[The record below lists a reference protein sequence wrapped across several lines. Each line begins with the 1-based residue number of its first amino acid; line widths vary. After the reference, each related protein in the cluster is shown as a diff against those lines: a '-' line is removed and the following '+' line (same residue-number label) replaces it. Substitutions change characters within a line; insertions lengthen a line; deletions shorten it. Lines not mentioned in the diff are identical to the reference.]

1 MKSSDVAAKLGWP
14 ASKQTRL
21 EYAERSYLHP
31 AQLAEVSQLLE
42 FPEKYF
48 QQIPPAALAPED
60 LLFRAPVATPKKEKS
75 YLAEFARSVGEV
87 LEWLD
92 DHHRLP
98 PVKIPAL
105 PSNTPAAQAASEVR
119 RSLGVGDSHPIPHL
133 THLAERAGVPV
144 VMRGSTRSVA
154 LHDPD
159 EADYEAVTEKHLG
172 YSARV
177 GQHGDR
183 PVTVIRAN
191 HSWERVRWTVAHEI
205 GHVTLHAQGINEQS
219 EEQASLFASE
229 LLAPARFVQEELPSH
244 VTLASLTE
252 LKLKW
257 GISLGALITH
267 LYSNRLI
274 DSERFET
281 LRRQLYTRTNSSTG
295 RSWGRDE
302 PGWDAREVEKPRL
315 LVTWMERCLGFAAP
329 NAVSQ
334 LSGLWPSDLIA
345 SMVSGQREKSLGGR
359 ERPTQKRRPA
369 SNVVELAAWRREA

>member
-21 EYAERSYLHP
+21 EYADRSYLHA
-31 AQLAEVSQLLE
+31 AQLKDMSQLLD

-48 QQIPPAALAPED
+48 QQIPPASLSPED
-60 LLFRAPVATPKKEKS
+60 LLFRAPVATPKKEKA

-92 DHHRLP
+92 DYHRLP
-98 PVKIPAL
+98 PVKIPSL
-105 PSNTPAAQAASEVR
+105 PPNTSTARAASEVR
-119 RSLGVGDSHPIPHL
+119 RSLGLAEDQPIAHL

-144 VMRGSTRSVA
+144 VMRGSTRPVT

-159 EADYEAVTEKHLG
+159 EAGYEAVTEKHLG
-172 YSARV
+172 YSAHV

-205 GHVTLHAQGINEQS
+205 GHVTLHARGVDEKS
-219 EEQASLFASE
+219 EDQANSFASE
-229 LLAPARFVQEELPSH
+229 LLAPARFVKDELPTH

-257 GISLGALITH
+257 GISLGALIIH
-267 LYSNRLI
+267 LNTNRLI

-281 LRRQLYTRTNSSTG
+281 LRRQLYTRTNSATG
-295 RSWGRDE
+295 RTWGRDE
-302 PGWDAREVEKPRL
+302 PGWDAREVERPRL
-315 LVTWMERCLGFAAP
+315 LATWMERCLGVAAP
-329 NAVSQ
+329 HAIAQ
-334 LSGLWPSDLIA
+334 LSGLWPSDIIA
-345 SMVSGQREKSLGGR
+345 SMISGQREKSANSHEKPAPKPGVGG
-359 ERPTQKRRPA
+359 
-369 SNVVELAAWRREA
+369 NVVELDRWRREA